1 MRKILEK
8 WYVSLFILPIVLS
21 YLTDYINLPIIFS
34 NKEYSI
40 IISLSIIIGILIYE
54 VVVLNKRIKS
64 FEEKPKK
71 VDKKIINELL
81 EILDIDKFHEEIVL
95 QNAWY
100 GYHRDDI
107 HRIIEFQEKSKLIGY
122 KTSNQTVNNL
132 INNFVSALDE
142 FTDYSSVRVSE
153 KGDWLIPF
161 KDNIDKETREKIKQE
176 TDKMNDL
183 TKKSFIELENL
194 MKYLKEK
201 DYL

>member
-1 MRKILEK
+1 MSKILEK

-64 FEEKPKK
+64 FEEKLKK

-142 FTDYSSVRVSE
+142 FTDYSSVRVYG

-161 KDNIDKETREKIKQE
+161 KDNIDKDEQKKIKEE
-176 TDKMNDL
+176 TDKMNDM

>member
-8 WYVSLFILPIVLS
+8 WYISLFILPIILS
-21 YLTDYINLPIIFS
+21 YLTDYIDLPIIFS

-40 IISLSIIIGILIYE
+40 IISLCIIIGILIYE
-54 VVVLNKRIKS
+54 VVVLNKKIKS

-122 KTSNQTVNNL
+122 KTSNQAVNNL
-132 INNFVSALDE
+132 INSFVSALDE
-142 FTDYSSVRVSE
+142 FTDYSSVRVYG

-161 KDNIDKETREKIKQE
+161 KDNIDKDEREKIKLE

>member
-8 WYVSLFILPIVLS
+8 WFVSLFILPIVLS

-122 KTSNQTVNNL
+122 KTSNQNVNNL

-142 FTDYSSVRVSE
+142 FTDYSSVRVSG

-161 KDNIDKETREKIKQE
+161 KDNIDKDEREKIKLE

>member
-1 MRKILEK
+1 MRKVSEK
-8 WYVSLFILPIVLS
+8 WYISLFILPIILS
-21 YLTDYINLPIIFS
+21 YLTDYIDLPIIFS

-40 IISLSIIIGILIYE
+40 IISLCIIIGILIYE
-54 VVVLNKRIKS
+54 VVVLNKKIKS

-122 KTSNQTVNNL
+122 KTSNQAVNNL
-132 INNFVSALDE
+132 INSFVSALDE
-142 FTDYSSVRVSE
+142 FTDYSSVRVYG

-161 KDNIDKETREKIKQE
+161 KDNIDKDEREKIKLE

>member
-8 WYVSLFILPIVLS
+8 WYVSLFILPIVLT
-21 YLTDYINLPIIFS
+21 YLTNYFDLPIIFS

-40 IISLSIIIGILIYE
+40 IISLCIIIGILIYE
-54 VVVLNKRIKS
+54 IIVLNKRIKS

-71 VDKKIINELL
+71 GDKKIINELL

-122 KTSNQTVNNL
+122 KTSNQTLNNL

-142 FTDYSSVRVSE
+142 FTDYSSVRVYG

-161 KDNIDKETREKIKQE
+161 KDNIDKDERKKIKQE
-176 TDKMNDL
+176 TDKMNDM
-183 TKKSFIELENL
+183 TKKCFFELENL

-201 DYL
+201 NYL

>member
-1 MRKILEK
+1 MRKVSEK
-8 WYVSLFILPIVLS
+8 WYISLFILPIILS
-21 YLTDYINLPIIFS
+21 YLTDYIDLPIIFS

-40 IISLSIIIGILIYE
+40 IISLCIIIGILIYE

-122 KTSNQTVNNL
+122 KTSNQAVNNL
-132 INNFVSALDE
+132 INSFVSALDE
-142 FTDYSSVRVSE
+142 FTDYSSVRVYG

-161 KDNIDKETREKIKQE
+161 KDNIDKDEREKIKLE

>member
-1 MRKILEK
+1 MSKILEK

-132 INNFVSALDE
+132 INSFVSALDE
-142 FTDYSSVRVSE
+142 FTDYSSVRVYG

-161 KDNIDKETREKIKQE
+161 KDNIDKDEREKIKLE